1 MRAEITVQGM
11 VQGVGYRFFVVQQ
24 AQRYHLNGYV
34 QNLPDGH
41 VLVVAEGDK
50 GLIDDFIAEL
60 RIGPRA
66 ARVSGI
72 DVHWSDQPAEFKSF
86 KVRF

>member
-1 MRAEITVQGM
+1 MRADITVQGV
-11 VQGVGYRFFVVQQ
+11 VQGVGYRFFVVRQ

-34 QNLPDGH
+34 QNLPDGR
-41 VLVVAEGDK
+41 VCVAVEGDK
-50 GLIDDFIAEL
+50 GLIVDFIAEL

-72 DVHWSDQPAEFKSF
+72 DVQWSDPPAEFKSF
-86 KVRF
+86 EVRF